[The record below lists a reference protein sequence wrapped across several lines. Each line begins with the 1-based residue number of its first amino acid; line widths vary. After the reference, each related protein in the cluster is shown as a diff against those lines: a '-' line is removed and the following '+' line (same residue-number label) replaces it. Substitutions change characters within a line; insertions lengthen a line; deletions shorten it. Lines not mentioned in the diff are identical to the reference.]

1 MEEEHT
7 MEEEYTMEEYAEFLV
22 NDPIVARLKLPDPC
36 NISVRVSDSYISLC
50 VGQRDWQW
58 DRESGELTDTG
69 TYLTSADDYTPSKE
83 WQERNTPESMDKR
96 SWA

>member
-1 MEEEHT
+1 MAEDYT
-7 MEEEYTMEEYAEFLV
+7 TEEEYTMEEYAEFLV

-58 DRESGELTDTG
+58 DRETGECTDSG
-69 TYLTSADDYTPSKE
+69 TYLTHADDYTPSKE
-83 WQERNTPESMDKR
+83 FQARNARNRKEKGEKP
-96 SWA
+96 